1 MAKEKIVRLN
11 VGIPASGKTTESKRF
26 ISENPGWVRVSRD
39 DFRFML
45 KDLPQLDNRSE
56 ELVNDLMINSIRTSL
71 LAGFNVIVDN
81 THCRLKYINDMV
93 KALNDLAEIQF
104 QVFDIELEEA
114 MKRDALRDRPV
125 GPIVIGRMHENYLKL
140 VESFDFQPIPKSV
153 RIARDYS
160 QSWDPELPSVIISDL
175 DGTLFHM
182 NGKRGPFDWHKV
194 GVDDVDQSMIEVLRA
209 WSSAGRPIL
218 LVSGRDESC
227 RKETE
232 AALHRNGVFF
242 RALFMRPAGDFRK
255 DSLVKTEI
263 WENDIKG
270 KYNVVMVFDDRDQVV
285 NTWRDLGLKC
295 AQVEPGQF

>member
-1 MAKEKIVRLN
+1 MN
-11 VGIPASGKTTESKRF
+11 VGIPASGKTTESKQYV
-26 ISENPGWVRVSRD
+26 IENPGWVRVSRD

-93 KALNDLAEIQF
+93 KALNDLAEIRF
-104 QVFDIELEEA
+104 RVFDIDLEEA

-153 RIARDYS
+153 RIAKDYTAT
-160 QSWDPELPSVIISDL
+160 WNDDLADAIICDI
-175 DGTLFHM
+175 DGTLAHM
-182 NGKRGPFDWHKV
+182 DGKRGPFDWDKV
-194 GVDDVDQSMIEVLRA
+194 GLDIIDVPMKNVLNSLARD
-209 WSSAGRPIL
+209 GYKIL
-218 LVSGRDESC
+218 LVSGRDGSC
-227 RKETE
+227 REHTE
-232 AALHRNGVFF
+232 NWLSDNGIQYDE
-242 RALFMRPAGDFRK
+242 LYMRPAGDFRK

-263 WENDIKG
+263 WENYIKG

-285 NTWRDLGLKC
+285 NTWRDLRLKC